1 MVETHR
7 LGRPE
12 KYPWSDW
19 TDGTE
24 RILLES
30 EDFDCTAESFVILVR
45 RTARVKKLAVSVS
58 RTTVDDGTPAVRVK
72 FHVPKEQHAAA
83 V

>member
-1 MVETHR
+1 VEPQK

-12 KYPWSDW
+12 KYPWSEW

-24 RILLES
+24 RVLLEG

-45 RTARVKKLAVSVS
+45 RTARVRKLMVSVS
-58 RTTVDDGTPAVRVK
+58 RTLAENTPAVRVQ
-72 FHVPKEQHAAA
+72 FHVAGKHSAAA
-83 V
+83 I